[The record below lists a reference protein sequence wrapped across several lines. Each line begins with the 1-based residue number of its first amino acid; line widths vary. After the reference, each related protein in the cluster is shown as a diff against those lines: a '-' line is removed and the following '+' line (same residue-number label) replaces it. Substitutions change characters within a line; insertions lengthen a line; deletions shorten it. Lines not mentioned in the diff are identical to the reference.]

1 MPVVACVG
9 WLDFTKK
16 PCASHTT
23 RSFILVRRTQPSHS
37 LALFELQQASP
48 KSVNISRI
56 RRSPPPS
63 HSPALF
69 EMQQASPKMS
79 IHESSTEL
87 LSLASMGR
95 ALSRRFSDRPLPADA
110 DPLHRHVVVGDEEVT
125 KVKLQNEPYRA
136 GPPHTG
142 PGVQTNEVITSV
154 YTLYSFLPQNLLR
167 QMKRAANIYFLFI
180 SILQCIKAVSITKG
194 VPTTALPLAF
204 VLFVTAVK
212 DAIEDFNRHRADAT
226 ENNRLGHVLTKE
238 KHFDLHHAYPTKW
251 RDIKVGDVVVIK
263 NRELIPADIVLLAS
277 SESSGLAFVMTA
289 NLDGETNLK
298 AKEVHKDL
306 RKLPLPTKLAGA
318 EVVCDLPNNNLEH
331 FEGLYALG
339 TEAGERKVP
348 LTQRNIL
355 LRGCMLRNTQWAVGV
370 VVYTGKETKI
380 QMNAAEAAQK
390 TGSVRRFVDRETV
403 MVFGLQVLCCLIA
416 AVVGGINVGQ
426 GEQMPYLWVGS
437 RLPDPALSGFIQFWT
452 YTVLFSNMLP
462 ISCTFS
468 FGGGRGGEGGRKH
481 MKVGWSVW
489 LCCCYF
495 AIGVRM
501 YYKCACVFWYRQRST
516 SHSLT
521 PFPPLLSPSLPPHL
535 LVLVTLDMVKFLQ
548 GVWMAWD
555 LRYAVGGRKG
565 GREGGREGQ

>member
-1 MPVVACVG
+1 VDACLG
-9 WLDFTKK
+9 WISKAR
-16 PCASHTT
+16 ASHTT
-23 RSFILVRRTQPSHS
+23 RRSFIIVF
-37 LALFELQQASP
+37 AAAAAA
-48 KSVNISRI
+48 
-56 RRSPPPS
+56 RSPPSPS
-63 HSPALF
+63 HLALLTCSSRPHSVIHHRNLP
-69 EMQQASPKMS
+69 QPQPLKPKPLALSKLQHAPPKMS
-79 IHESSTEL
+79 FHDSSTEL

-95 ALSRRFSDRPLPADA
+95 ALSRGLSGRTLPADA

-125 KVKLQNEPYRA
+125 KTKLQNEPYRP

-154 YTLYSFLPQNLLR
+154 YTLYSFLPQNLWR
-167 QMKRAANIYFLFI
+167 QMCRAANIYFLCI
-180 SILQCIKAVSITKG
+180 SILQCIKAVSITSG

-238 KHFDLHHAYPTKW
+238 KHFDLHHAHPTKW

-277 SESSGLAFVMTA
+277 SEPSGLAFVMTA

-298 AKEVHKDL
+298 AKEIHKDL

-331 FEGLYALG
+331 FEGLYTLG
-339 TEAGERKVP
+339 VEAGERKVP

-355 LRGCMLRNTQWAVGV
+355 LRGCMLRNTTWAVGV

-390 TGSVRRFVDRETV
+390 IGSVRRFVDRETV
-403 MVFGLQVLCCLIA
+403 MVFGLQVVCCFIA
-416 AVVGGINVGQ
+416 AVVGGIYVGR
-426 GEQMPYLWVGS
+426 GGQMPYLWVGA
-437 RLPDPALSGFIQFWT
+437 RLPDPRLSGFLQFWT

-462 ISCTFS
+462 ISCRYFMK
-468 FGGGRGGEGGRKH
+468 GGGGEGKR
-481 MKVGWSVW
+481 
-489 LCCCYF
+489 
-495 AIGVRM
+495 
-501 YYKCACVFWYRQRST
+501 
-516 SHSLT
+516 
-521 PFPPLLSPSLPPHL
+521 
-535 LVLVTLDMVKFLQ
+535 
-548 GVWMAWD
+548 
-555 LRYAVGGRKG
+555 GG
-565 GREGGREGQ
+565 